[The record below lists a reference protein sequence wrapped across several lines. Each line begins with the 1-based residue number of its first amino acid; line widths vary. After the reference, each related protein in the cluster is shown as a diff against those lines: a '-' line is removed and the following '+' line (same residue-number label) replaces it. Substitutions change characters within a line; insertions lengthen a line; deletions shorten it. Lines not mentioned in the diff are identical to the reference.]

1 MFVIFIRVFSNTII
15 LISSVYSTLITVI
28 SLKLERNSHSCLK
41 TENEIKCSMY
51 YNLLD
56 RTIFF
61 LGGFETKMVGPF
73 YMKNA
78 RTDGVWVWHNLLA
91 VTSLNGIAD
100 PQRKRVIYTTVRV
113 TKFQ

>member
-1 MFVIFIRVFSNTII
+1 MTIN
-15 LISSVYSTLITVI
+15 LI
-28 SLKLERNSHSCLK
+28 
-41 TENEIKCSMY
+41 
-51 YNLLD
+51 D

-113 TKFQ
+113 TELEKSCYLVAIKTNLFPDALATVLLLKIHFYTKSIHETLP